1 MTWQALS
8 GSPYPGGLPPLEV
21 YPTSDGSARVEVELE
36 VDEGRGAPRLPSMM
50 SALPPHMSVQ
60 QMMFRRNSY

>member
-1 MTWQALS
+1 
-8 GSPYPGGLPPLEV
+8 V